1 MITGKLVDVRPV
13 TVSDI
18 SVLQSWEHTV
28 DIASG
33 LATEAT
39 MLDARERAET
49 EYERLL
55 RSPRIRLL
63 AIQSKEGNVVGF
75 MRLHDLDFVA
85 RHANL
90 RIFVATEFQS
100 RGFGADAIA
109 TVLRFCFAG
118 LGLHRVGLVVRADNA
133 RALHVYHS
141 LGFTDEGRERD
152 AVWSRGTWVDFV
164 HMGILDADWAHSA
177 HERTR

>member
-1 MITGKLVDVRPV
+1 MIAGNLVDVRPV

-18 SVLQSWEHTV
+18 SVLHGWEHTI

-55 RSPRIRLL
+55 RTPRVRLL
-63 AIQSKEGNVVGF
+63 AVQSKDGVVVGF
-75 MRLHDLDFVA
+75 LRLHDLDFVA
-85 RHANL
+85 RHANV
-90 RIFVATEFQS
+90 RIFIATEFQA
-100 RGFGADAIA
+100 RGFGTDALR
-109 TVLRFCFAG
+109 TVLRFCFDE
-118 LGLHRVGLVVRADNA
+118 LGLHRVGLVVRADNS
-133 RALHVYHS
+133 RALHVYHA

-152 AVWSRGTWVDFV
+152 VVWSGGKWIDFV
-164 HMGILDADWAHSA
+164 HMGILEEEWARSA
-177 HERTR
+177 CERTR